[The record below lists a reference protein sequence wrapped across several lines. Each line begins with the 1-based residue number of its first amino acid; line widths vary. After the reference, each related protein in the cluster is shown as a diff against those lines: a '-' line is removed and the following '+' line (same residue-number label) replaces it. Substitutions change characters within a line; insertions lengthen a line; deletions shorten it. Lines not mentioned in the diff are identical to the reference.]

1 MKYFNIDIYSHYF
14 IITPIV
20 IEKVE
25 GLIRDLNDKCT
36 QLGYIGMGKNATFGV
51 VRVFNSTVQNGK
63 EIHYSI
69 SLLEELKHGIIKYN
83 LMDCY
88 SVTRH
93 DLPKV
98 TTIIAPVRKGF
109 TPRDYQVPIIDYILQ
124 DGHIKFIG
132 VGCGKGKTSIALMAI
147 SKLKMK
153 TLILVKATFL
163 DKWVGDIQNVLDVSP
178 ERINVIQGSD
188 ALQKFIYMN
197 SEGIDESDF
206 IVMSIS
212 TYYNYIQLYEK
223 FGDDILELGYSMR
236 PSDFL
241 PGCGIGVVLMDEV
254 HMLYGQQFTA
264 MLYMHTHKL
273 IGLSA
278 TFFTKDRELETMY
291 RMGFP
296 ISLRYK
302 ETLNEKYIYVT
313 AISYRFRKP
322 EKIRYTEYGS
332 NMYSQTAFEKCIMRH
347 VPTRERYVEMI
358 CEQVNKAYISRYQPG
373 DKCLVFAGTIKMCEF
388 IRDKLRTLYPE
399 RSCEKY
405 TAEDPYENAILP
417 DIRVSTIGSLGV
429 GIDIPGLTSIVM
441 AVNLNSVQ
449 SSLQAIGRLRKIPNR
464 DVYYYYLYA
473 GNIEKHNKTHLSRKG
488 VFEKIA
494 KNFSERV
501 HYKNI

>member
-1 MKYFNIDIYSHYF
+1 MKYFNLDIYSHYF
-14 IITPIV
+14 TISHLVDKAYEMV
-20 IEKVE
+20 IQ
-25 GLIRDLNDKCT
+25 LNDYCT
-36 QLGYIGMGKNATFGV
+36 QRGYIGMGKNATFGV
-51 VRVFNSTVQNGK
+51 VRVFNSVVLNGK
-63 EIHYSI
+63 EYHYHI
-69 SLLEELKHGIIKYN
+69 SLLDKLKQLIISFNFINCYN
-83 LMDCY
+83 L
-88 SVTRH
+88 TKH
-93 DLPKV
+93 DLVPP
-98 TTIIAPVRKGF
+98 TIIHAPIREGWVA
-109 TPRDYQVPIIDYILQ
+109 RDYQEPIIDYILEE
-124 DGHIKFIG
+124 GAIKLIS
-132 VGCGKGKTSIALMAI
+132 VATGKGKSSIALMAI

-153 TLILVKATFL
+153 TLILIKATFL

-188 ALQKFIYMN
+188 ALQKLIYMN

-206 IVMSIS
+206 IVMSVS

-223 FGDDILELGYSMR
+223 FGGDILELGYSMR

-296 ISLRYK
+296 INLRYK

-347 VPTRERYVEMI
+347 VPTRERYIEMI
-358 CEQVNKAYISRYQPG
+358 CDQVNKAYISRYQPG

-429 GIDIPGLTSIVM
+429 GIDIPGLTTCIMSVSID
-441 AVNLNSVQ
+441 SIQ
-449 SSLQAIGRLRKIPNR
+449 SSRQSIGRLRKIPNR
-464 DVYYYYLYA
+464 DVYFYYLYSED
-473 GNIEKHNKTHLSRKG
+473 IDKH
-488 VFEKIA
+488 V
-494 KNFSERV
+494 RV
-501 HYKNI
+501 HHGKRKTLGHIAISFAERYYNKNI